1 MVGHN
6 SRRRT
11 TLQVMQVNVGK
22 GSASHDIAL
31 NLAHENRFDIVLIQ
45 EPWIHQDKSRRITKK
60 HPAYRC
66 FTPIEDWTQVPR
78 VLTYVRKDPQ
88 LYAVQLPGN
97 WEPNRDILATQV
109 LAQGQ
114 QIQVINVY
122 NAPPGSTDPGQGVQC
137 ILPYDPPQQPVLIA
151 GDFNLKHPMWQT
163 NMSPSTQAD
172 AFVEWTSRHSLVL
185 TLQPDSPTRGR
196 NTLDLAWAT
205 PSLVGLGI
213 TTGVA
218 EDPAYYIRPPDFV
231 DKGELTAAAAE
242 GPCKRPVSDRD
253 TRP

>member
-1 MVGHN
+1 
-6 SRRRT
+6 
-11 TLQVMQVNVGK
+11 
-22 GSASHDIAL
+22 
-31 NLAHENRFDIVLIQ
+31 
-45 EPWIHQDKSRRITKK
+45 
-60 HPAYRC
+60 
-66 FTPIEDWTQVPR
+66 
-78 VLTYVRKDPQ
+78 
-88 LYAVQLPGN
+88 
-97 WEPNRDILATQV
+97 
-109 LAQGQ
+109 
-114 QIQVINVY
+114 
-122 NAPPGSTDPGQGVQC
+122 
-137 ILPYDPPQQPVLIA
+137 
-151 GDFNLKHPMWQT
+151 MWQT